1 MHDPLPFSEQ
11 SPRLAR
17 GLLRLGLRGAAR
29 EAVMGDLEEEF
40 HRHVLPEI
48 GPRTARR
55 WYWQQALHS
64 VATRWMRGGRRE
76 RNEME
81 SSAEVWRRECD
92 SYNSFALGANHNE
105 GERIMQ
111 GFWQDV
117 RYGARMLAKNPGFTA
132 VTALILAL
140 GIGANAAIFSVVDA
154 VLLRPLPFSEPERLV
169 ALWQNNRK
177 DNVEREDVAP
187 ANFVDWRAQN
197 TVFSEVAALNPWSLD
212 YTGGSEPETIHSANV
227 TRGFFEILGVQAWR
241 GRTFVPEEYEPG
253 KNRVVVLTHGLWQ
266 RKFGGDPGVVGQ
278 VISLDNQSHSIVGI
292 LPPEFFLR
300 FGREAD
306 GRVRK
311 PEMYAPQVV
320 AGEDWESRVS
330 TYLEVVARLQP
341 GVTLEEARAA
351 MNVVGARLAEQY
363 PRENGSVGVTVV
375 PLHDQMVGAVRPGLL
390 ILLGGVGLVLLI
402 ACANVANLL
411 LARGHNRMRE
421 LAVRAALGAGR
432 SRLIGQLVTEG
443 FLLSLLGLMGGLLL
457 AWALIPAIVSLGPAD
472 TPRIQDVS
480 LNVSVLGFAMLTAL
494 VTGVLFGVLPSLQL
508 TRGNLQNFLK
518 EGTKGVLGR
527 SGASRLRGALV
538 VSEVALAMVLL
549 VGAGLLMRSFF
560 TLLGVDRGFSHN
572 AVALEVYVWDRY
584 ETPERRIAYFRDVA
598 EKLRTLPG
606 VKAAGAVSS
615 APFLTSGHA
624 PSIACNVVGRPPLPP
639 DQAPT
644 VYSILVTPDYFRAMG
659 IPLLSGRDVREAD
672 DAKAPRVALINT
684 TMARQL
690 WGQEDPLGRKFN
702 VTYRQGTFD
711 FEVIGVVGDARHRL
725 DLPPR
730 PEFYRSHAQG
740 GIGSMTIVVG
750 TESDPTPM
758 MAAIKQKVWEV
769 NPTQPFYNETTLRQL
784 VEGSLAGRRFQLV
797 LLAGFSVLALVLA
810 AVGIY
815 GVISFLTVQRTH
827 EIGVRVALGAQRGDI
842 LQMVFR
848 HGVRLAG
855 VGVVVGIAA
864 ALAATRLMRSLLFEV
879 TAADPVT
886 YIVIGVLLLAVA
898 LVACWLPARRA
909 TRVDPMVALRYE

>member
-1 MHDPLPFSEQ
+1 MRDVLSDLVQ
-11 SPRLAR
+11 SPVLAR
-17 GLLRLGLRGAAR
+17 WLLRVGLRGEAR
-29 EAVMGDLEEEF
+29 EAVVGDIEEEF
-40 HRHVLPEI
+40 RRHVLPEV
-48 GPRTARR
+48 GPRAARR
-55 WYWQQALHS
+55 WYWQQALRS
-64 VATRWMRGGRRE
+64 VAERFGGARIRAGFRPRVAFIASGSSDAGLKPGATCAAQPWSPPAHRE
-76 RNEME
+76 KGE
-81 SSAEVWRRECD
+81 SMMHG
-92 SYNSFALGANHNE
+92 L
-105 GERIMQ
+105 
-111 GFWQDV
+111 WQDV
-117 RYGARMLAKNPGFTA
+117 RYGTRMLAKNPGFTA

-140 GIGANAAIFSVVDA
+140 GIGANAAIFSVVEA
-154 VLLRPLPFSEPERLV
+154 VLLRPLPFREPERLV

-177 DNVEREDVAP
+177 DHVEREDVAP

-197 TVFSEVAALNPWSLD
+197 TVFEEVSALNPWSLD

-278 VISLDNQSHSIVGI
+278 VISLDNQSYSIVGI
-292 LPPEFFLR
+292 LPPEFLLR

-311 PEMYAPQVV
+311 PEMYAPQAV

-330 TYLEVVARLQP
+330 TYLEVVARLKP
-341 GVTLEEARAA
+341 GVTLEEAQAA
-351 MNVVGARLAEQY
+351 MNVVGARLAEQH

-375 PLHDQMVGAVRPGLL
+375 PLHDQMVGGVRPGLL

-411 LARGHNRMRE
+411 LARGHRRLRE

-432 SRLIGQLVTEG
+432 RRLIGQLVTEG
-443 FLLSLLGLMGGLLL
+443 FLLSLLGLAGGLLL
-457 AWALIPAIVSLGPAD
+457 AWALIPAIVSLSPAD
-472 TPRIQDVS
+472 TPRIGNVS
-480 LNVSVLGFAMLTAL
+480 LNLSVLGFAMLTAL
-494 VTGVLFGVLPSLQL
+494 GTGVLFGVLPSLQL

-518 EGTKGVLGR
+518 EGTKGALGR

-572 AVALEVYVWDRY
+572 AVALEVYVWGLY
-584 ETPERRIAYFRDVA
+584 ETPQRRIEYFRDVT
-598 EKLRTLPG
+598 ERLRTLPG
-606 VKAAGAVSS
+606 VRAAGAVSS

-624 PSIACNVVGRPPLPP
+624 PSIACNVAGRPPLPP

-684 TMARQL
+684 TMARQM
-690 WGQEDPLGRKFN
+690 WGQEDPLGKKFN

-725 DLPPR
+725 DMPPR
-730 PEFYRSHAQG
+730 PEFYRPHAQG

-750 TESDPTPM
+750 TESDP
-758 MAAIKQKVWEV
+758 
-769 NPTQPFYNETTLRQL
+769 
-784 VEGSLAGRRFQLV
+784 
-797 LLAGFSVLALVLA
+797 
-810 AVGIY
+810 
-815 GVISFLTVQRTH
+815 
-827 EIGVRVALGAQRGDI
+827 
-842 LQMVFR
+842 
-848 HGVRLAG
+848 
-855 VGVVVGIAA
+855 
-864 ALAATRLMRSLLFEV
+864 
-879 TAADPVT
+879 
-886 YIVIGVLLLAVA
+886 
-898 LVACWLPARRA
+898 
-909 TRVDPMVALRYE
+909 

>member
-197 TVFSEVAALNPWSLD
+197 TVFEEVSALNPWSLD

-253 KNRVVVLTHGLWQ
+253 KNLAVVLTHGLWQ

-278 VISLDNQSHSIVGI
+278 VVSLDNLSYTIVGI
-292 LPPEFFLR
+292 LPPEFLLR
-300 FGREAD
+300 FGANAD

-320 AGEDWESRVS
+320 AGQDWESRVS
-330 TYLEVVARLQP
+330 TYLEVVARLRP
-341 GVTLEEARAA
+341 GVTLEEAQAA
-351 MNVVGARLAEQY
+351 MNVVGARLSEQY

-375 PLHDQMVGAVRPGLL
+375 SLHDQMVGWVRLGLL

-411 LARGHNRMRE
+411 LARGHHRLRE

-432 SRLIGQLVTEG
+432 R
-443 FLLSLLGLMGGLLL
+443 
-457 AWALIPAIVSLGPAD
+457 
-472 TPRIQDVS
+472 
-480 LNVSVLGFAMLTAL
+480 
-494 VTGVLFGVLPSLQL
+494 
-508 TRGNLQNFLK
+508 
-518 EGTKGVLGR
+518 
-527 SGASRLRGALV
+527 
-538 VSEVALAMVLL
+538 
-549 VGAGLLMRSFF
+549 
-560 TLLGVDRGFSHN
+560 
-572 AVALEVYVWDRY
+572 
-584 ETPERRIAYFRDVA
+584 
-598 EKLRTLPG
+598 
-606 VKAAGAVSS
+606 
-615 APFLTSGHA
+615 
-624 PSIACNVVGRPPLPP
+624 
-639 DQAPT
+639 
-644 VYSILVTPDYFRAMG
+644 
-659 IPLLSGRDVREAD
+659 
-672 DAKAPRVALINT
+672 
-684 TMARQL
+684 
-690 WGQEDPLGRKFN
+690 
-702 VTYRQGTFD
+702 
-711 FEVIGVVGDARHRL
+711 
-725 DLPPR
+725 
-730 PEFYRSHAQG
+730 
-740 GIGSMTIVVG
+740 
-750 TESDPTPM
+750 
-758 MAAIKQKVWEV
+758 
-769 NPTQPFYNETTLRQL
+769 
-784 VEGSLAGRRFQLV
+784 
-797 LLAGFSVLALVLA
+797 
-810 AVGIY
+810 
-815 GVISFLTVQRTH
+815 
-827 EIGVRVALGAQRGDI
+827 
-842 LQMVFR
+842 
-848 HGVRLAG
+848 
-855 VGVVVGIAA
+855 
-864 ALAATRLMRSLLFEV
+864 
-879 TAADPVT
+879 
-886 YIVIGVLLLAVA
+886 
-898 LVACWLPARRA
+898 
-909 TRVDPMVALRYE
+909 